1 MKEITI
7 KLKGRDSWISVILG
21 IYGALGAFISLSAGS
36 NIDNSPDI
44 DLESQIMLYTRTMY
58 RSFSFQ
64 SSADFFIC
72 TCDRHTGLYGP
83 AIQPNL

>member
-21 IYGALGAFISLSAGS
+21 IYGALGAFISLSREAT
-36 NIDNSPDI
+36 IDNSPDI

-58 RSFSFQ
+58 RSFS
-64 SSADFFIC
+64 SSGSSIDTIGNC
-72 TCDRHTGLYGP
+72 SINP
-83 AIQPNL
+83 S

>member
-21 IYGALGAFISLSAGS
+21 IYGALGAFISLSREAT
-36 NIDNSPDI
+36 IDNSPDI

-58 RSFSFQ
+58 RSFSSNRLRTFLF
-64 SSADFFIC
+64 ALVIGI
-72 TCDRHTGLYGP
+72 TGLYGP

>member
-21 IYGALGAFISLSAGS
+21 IYGALGAFISLS
-36 NIDNSPDI
+36 
-44 DLESQIMLYTRTMY
+44 
-58 RSFSFQ
+58 
-64 SSADFFIC
+64 
-72 TCDRHTGLYGP
+72 HTGLYGP